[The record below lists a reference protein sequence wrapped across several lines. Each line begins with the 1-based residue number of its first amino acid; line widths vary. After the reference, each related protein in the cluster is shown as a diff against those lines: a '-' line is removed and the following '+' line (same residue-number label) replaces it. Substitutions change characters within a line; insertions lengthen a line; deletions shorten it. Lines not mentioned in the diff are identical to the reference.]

1 MRITNKENS
10 VRSFFNLYSD
20 QFRELKEPEDKKD
33 NLLTVQDVIDI
44 NTEMALCKSHVN
56 FTYAN
61 TTETQASAQFANRD
75 VNVSKRNIEKA
86 INDASI
92 SEHAF
97 DNNGKFNVASKII
110 YSMISDPIFTY
121 QNDTTAL
128 SAGLYYLYKNEI
140 KLDMPNDIMNGF
152 LKDIKED
159 VSSSV
164 NCKSTISYM
173 EYMLESYVCDLDK
186 SNEDNDR
193 DLPGDVLE

>member
-1 MRITNKENS
+1 MRITSKENS
-10 VRSFFNLYSD
+10 VHSFFNLYSD
-20 QFRELKEPEDKKD
+20 QFRELKEPEKKD
-33 NLLTVQDVIDI
+33 NPIEVQDIIDI

-75 VNVSKRNIEKA
+75 INVSKRNLEKI

-92 SEHAF
+92 SEHAS

-110 YSMISDPIFTY
+110 YSMISSPIFTY

-128 SAGLYYLYKNEI
+128 LAGLYYLYKNEI
-140 KLDMPNDIMNGF
+140 ELDMSGDRMNEF
-152 LKDIKED
+152 LKNIKEK
-159 VSSSV
+159 VSSPL
-164 NCKSTISYM
+164 NYKLTTFYI
-173 EYMLESYVCDLDK
+173 EEMLEHYVCILDK

-193 DLPGDVLE
+193 DLPGDIIE

>member
-20 QFRELKEPEDKKD
+20 QFRELQEPEDKKD
-33 NLLTVQDVIDI
+33 NPLTVQDVIDI

-75 VNVSKRNIEKA
+75 VNVARRHLEKI

-92 SEHAF
+92 SEHAS
-97 DNNGKFNVASKII
+97 DDNGKFNVASKII
-110 YSMISDPIFTY
+110 YSMISNPIFTY

-140 KLDMPNDIMNGF
+140 GFNMSGDRMNEF
-152 LKDIKED
+152 LKDIKGD
-159 VSSSV
+159 TSFI
-164 NCKSTISYM
+164 NYKSTVAYIKD
-173 EYMLESYVCDLDK
+173 MLESYVCDLDK

-193 DLPGDVLE
+193 DLPGDVIE